1 MKDTDNYYN
10 EEDSPRKLSNDG
22 LEELNIEPINWDDM

>member
-10 EEDSPRKLSNDG
+10 EEDSPRKLPNDG